1 MNNNELGAMMTFVV
15 RLDGDP
21 DLIKY
26 ADQDTFAQEL
36 QHLLTFSLEEFGRKS
51 FWIELFEHAVT
62 DAMLRGVA
70 NTIAGGYNMDDAHPA
85 AITTDE
91 MLTKAKEGKIRI
103 TLDYKVVEKPNETNS
118 G

>member
-1 MNNNELGAMMTFVV
+1 MNGNELGAMMTFVV

-21 DLIKY
+21 DLIKE
-26 ADQDTFAQEL
+26 AAQNPFAQEL
-36 QHLLTFSLEEFGRKS
+36 QNLLTFSLEEFGRKS

-62 DAMLRGVA
+62 AAMLRGVA

-91 MLTKAKEGKIRI
+91 MMTKAKEGKIRI

>member
-1 MNNNELGAMMTFVV
+1 MG
-15 RLDGDP
+15 G
-21 DLIKY
+21 I
-26 ADQDTFAQEL
+26 
-36 QHLLTFSLEEFGRKS
+36 RKS

-70 NTIAGGYNMDDAHPA
+70 NPIAGGYNMDDAHPA

-91 MLTKAKEGKIRI
+91 MMPKAKEGKIRI